1 MGPGEVTAMPAIAP
15 DMTLASLL
23 AGLASVSRAHD
34 RFVTGLCLDSR
45 RVVPG
50 DLFLAVQGSRDHG
63 ADHVAEALGR
73 GAVAVVQGAVRA
85 ESMLD
90 GDVPVIYLPG
100 LEHRLGEL
108 ADRFH
113 GRPSRHLHLTGVT
126 GTNGKT
132 SVCHFVAEALSAGG
146 TPCGTM
152 GTLGRGVHGRLEPT
166 ANTTPDVLTV
176 HRTFAEWRNQGLT
189 AGIMEVS
196 SHGLVQGRVDAVAFD
211 VAVFTN
217 LGRDHLD
224 YHGDLGAYAAAKR
237 RLFQMPGLGTA
248 VINVDDAEGRRLA
261 ALLAPRLDILTYSLE
276 GRPDAGLRVTRGDF
290 DAAGMTLHIETPAGA
305 ATLSSG
311 LAGRFQGANLL
322 AAMGV
327 LLATG
332 LTAEDAARR
341 LAGVHALPG
350 RFERFGDPSG
360 PVVIVDYAHTPDAL
374 EQVLGAARAL
384 GRGRLTCVFGCGGER
399 DPGKRPAMGAIAARL
414 ADHVVVSDDN
424 PRHEDPDDIVA
435 DILAGMLAGRL
446 VTVERDRER
455 AIAAAVAAAAPGD
468 LVVVAGKGHEDYQE
482 VAGVRHPFSDREVAR
497 RLVGGT
503 AP

>member
-1 MGPGEVTAMPAIAP
+1 MGPAEMTAMPTIAP
-15 DMTLASLL
+15 GMTLASLL
-23 AGLASVSRAHD
+23 AGLASVSLVHD
-34 RFVTGLCLDSR
+34 RLVSGLCLDSR

-50 DLFLAVQGSRDHG
+50 DLFLAVQGSRGHG
-63 ADHVAEALGR
+63 ADHVAEALER
-73 GAVAVVQGAVRA
+73 GAAAVVQSVVGPA
-85 ESMLD
+85 SMLD
-90 GDVPVIYLPG
+90 GHVPVIYLPG
-100 LEHRLGEL
+100 LEGRLGEL

-113 GRPSRHLHLTGVT
+113 GQPSRQLHLTGVT

-132 SVCHFVAEALSAGG
+132 SVCHFVAEAMAAAGN
-146 TPCGTM
+146 PCGTM
-152 GTLGRGVHGRLEPT
+152 GTLGRGVHGCLEPT
-166 ANTTPDVLTV
+166 ANTTPDALTV
-176 HRTFAEWRNQGLT
+176 HRTFAEWRSQGLT

-224 YHGDLGAYAAAKR
+224 YHGDLASYAAAKR
-237 RLFQMPGLGTA
+237 RLFHMPGLGTA
-248 VINVDDAEGRRLA
+248 VVNVDDAEGRRLA
-261 ALLAPRLDILTYSLE
+261 ALLAPRLDTLTYSLD
-276 GRPDAGLRVTRGDF
+276 GDPDARLRVTQGQF
-290 DAAGMTLHIETPAGA
+290 DAAGMTLHIETPAGP
-305 ATLSSG
+305 ATLASG

-332 LTAEDAARR
+332 LTPEEAARR

-374 EQVLGAARAL
+374 QQVLTAARDL
-384 GRGRLTCVFGCGGER
+384 GAGRLTCVFGCGGER

-414 ADHVVVSDDN
+414 ADHVVVTDDN
-424 PRHEDPDDIVA
+424 PRGEDPHDIVA
-435 DILAGMLAGRL
+435 DILAGLPAGRQ
-446 VTVERDRER
+446 VTVERDREK
-455 AIAAAVAAAAPGD
+455 AIAGAVAAAAPGD

-497 RLVGGT
+497 RLVGGMG
-503 AP
+503 P

>member
-1 MGPGEVTAMPAIAP
+1 MGPPEMTAMPTIAP
-15 DMTLASLL
+15 GMTLARLL
-23 AGLASVSRAHD
+23 AGLASVSRGHD
-34 RFVTGLCLDSR
+34 RVVSGLCLDSR

-50 DLFLAVQGSRDHG
+50 DLFLAVRGSRGHG
-63 ADHVAEALGR
+63 ADHVAEALER
-73 GAVAVVQGAVRA
+73 GAVAVVQSVVAA
-85 ESMLD
+85 ESMVE
-90 GDVPVIYLPG
+90 GHVPVIYLPG
-100 LEHRLGEL
+100 LEGRLGEL

-113 GRPSRHLHLTGVT
+113 GQPSRHLHLMGVT

-132 SVCHFVAEALSAGG
+132 SVCHFVAEALAAGG

-166 ANTTPDVLTV
+166 VNTTPDALTV
-176 HRTFAEWRNQGLT
+176 HRTFAEWRSQGLT

-224 YHGDLGAYAAAKR
+224 YHGDLASYAAAKR
-237 RLFQMPGLGTA
+237 LLFDMPGLGTA
-248 VINVDDAEGRRLA
+248 VVNVDDAEGRRLA
-261 ALLAPRLDILTYSLE
+261 DLLAPRLDTLTYSLD
-276 GRPDAGLRVTRGDF
+276 GDPGARLRVTRGHF

-305 ATLSSG
+305 VTLSSG

-327 LLATG
+327 LLTTG
-332 LTAEDAARR
+332 LTPEQAARR

-374 EQVLGAARAL
+374 EQVLAAARAL
-384 GRGRLTCVFGCGGER
+384 GTGRLSCVFGCGGER

-414 ADHVVVSDDN
+414 ADHVVITDDN
-424 PRHEDPDDIVA
+424 PRGEDPDDIVA
-435 DILAGMLAGRL
+435 DILAGLPAGRPAA
-446 VTVERDRER
+446 VERDRER
-455 AIAAAVAAAAPGD
+455 AIAGAVAGAGPGE

-482 VAGVRHPFSDREVAR
+482 VAGVRHPFSDRAVAR

-503 AP
+503 TP